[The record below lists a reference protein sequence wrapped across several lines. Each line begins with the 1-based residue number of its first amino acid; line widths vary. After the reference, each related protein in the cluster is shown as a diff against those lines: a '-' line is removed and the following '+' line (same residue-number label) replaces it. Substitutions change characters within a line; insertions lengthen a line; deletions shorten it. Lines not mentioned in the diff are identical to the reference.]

1 MKIEEFIKQYIDKN
15 NVSFTKIDEYSYTK
29 ENNDL
34 LEKFYD
40 DNPKKV
46 MPNNY
51 VIDDYRKGEYLK
63 LVNLD
68 SLVMVEIID
77 PNTYGVS
84 W

>member
-15 NVSFTKIDEYSYTK
+15 NVSFTRIDKYSYTK

-34 LEKFYD
+34 LKKFYD

-46 MPNNY
+46 MPNNC